1 MAPRMDRRSA
11 VRRIALARVVSSTG
25 STAAYTALTYAIY
38 HRTGSTTWVS
48 VAVFVTLA
56 ANGILMPVG
65 GWIGDRFDRRRV
77 MIASDLLAAVLFV
90 AVAFVEEPWLLV
102 SLAFLA
108 TVAEIPFMPASS
120 AAIPNLAA
128 PEDLAWANGRIA
140 SAIATGIT
148 IGPAVAGGLIA
159 VFGPSLAF
167 GLNALSFVLSA
178 AIVSTVHG
186 QFADRDRPPDEDHG
200 SARAGVDFVRHSAAL
215 RTIVL
220 AEFVAF
226 IGVGLIIVSDAPLAE
241 HFDVGSVGYGLLVA
255 VWGLGMIGGAWWA
268 GRALK
273 EHREPM
279 ALLVGSLVTAAGLGI
294 CAVLPW
300 FWLILVSSIGA
311 GAGHGVQNVARQG
324 VVQRRSPDAVR
335 SRVFAAVEAIA
346 NVAFIASLAVAGPVV
361 EAIGPRAGYG
371 LGGVIWIL
379 GALVLAPAVLRAG
392 GALRMAEPGRPT
404 AASPG

>member
-11 VRRIALARVVSSTG
+11 VQRIALARVVSSTG

-38 HRTGSTTWVS
+38 DRTGSTTWVS

-56 ANGILMPVG
+56 AHGILMPLG

-77 MIASDLLAAVLFV
+77 MIVSDLVAAALFV
-90 AVAFVEEPWLLV
+90 AVAFADQPWLLV
-102 SLAFLA
+102 ALAFLA

-159 VFGPSLAF
+159 IVGPSTAF
-167 GLNALSFVLSA
+167 ALNAISFVVSA

-186 QFADRDRPPDEDHG
+186 QFADRAREPHEPVG
-200 SARAGVDFVRHSAAL
+200 SARAGLDFVRHSAAL
-215 RTIVL
+215 RVIVL

-226 IGVGLIIVSDAPLAE
+226 IGVGMIIVSDAPLAK

-273 EHREPM
+273 ERQEPM
-279 ALLVGSLVTAAGLGI
+279 ALLIGSLVTAAGLAI

-300 FWLILVSSIGA
+300 FWLILVSSVAA
-311 GAGHGVQNVARQG
+311 GGGHGVQNVARQG
-324 VVQRRSPDAVR
+324 IVQRRSPDTVR

-346 NVAFIASLAVAGPVV
+346 NVAFIASLAVAGPLV
-361 EAIGPRAGYG
+361 EEIGPRAGYG
-371 LGGVIWIL
+371 VGGVIWIL
-379 GALVLAPAVLRAG
+379 GALVLAPAVLRSG
-392 GALRMAEPGRPT
+392 GALRTAGSGSP

>member
-1 MAPRMDRRSA
+1 MTPRMDRRTA

-38 HRTGSTTWVS
+38 DRTGSTTWVS

-56 ANGILMPVG
+56 ANGILMPLG

-77 MIASDLLAAVLFV
+77 MIASDLLAAALFV
-90 AVAFVEEPWLLV
+90 AVAFADEPWLLV
-102 SLAFLA
+102 ALAFLA
-108 TVAEIPFMPASS
+108 TMAEIPFMPASS

-140 SAIATGIT
+140 SAMATGIT

-159 VFGPSLAF
+159 VVGPSTAF
-167 GLNALSFVLSA
+167 ALNAVSFVVSA

-186 QFADRDRPPDEDHG
+186 QFADREREPHETVG
-200 SARAGVDFVRHSAAL
+200 SARAGLDFVRHSAAL

-226 IGVGLIIVSDAPLAE
+226 IGVGMIIVSDAPLAK

-268 GRALK
+268 GRQLQ
-273 EHREPM
+273 ERQEPM
-279 ALLVGSLVTAAGLGI
+279 ALLIGSLVTAAGLAI

-300 FWLILVSSIGA
+300 FWLILVASVAA
-311 GAGHGVQNVARQG
+311 GSGHGVQNVARQG
-324 VVQRRSPDAVR
+324 IVQRRSPDAVR

-346 NVAFIASLAVAGPVV
+346 NVAFIASLAVAGPLV
-361 EAIGPRAGYG
+361 EEIGPRAGYG
-371 LGGVIWIL
+371 VGGVIWIL

-392 GALRMAEPGRPT
+392 GALRTSGSERP